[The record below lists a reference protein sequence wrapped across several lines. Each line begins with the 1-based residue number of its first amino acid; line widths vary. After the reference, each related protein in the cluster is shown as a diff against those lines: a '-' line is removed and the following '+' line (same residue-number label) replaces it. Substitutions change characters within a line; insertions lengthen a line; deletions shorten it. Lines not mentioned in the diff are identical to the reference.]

1 MARYTKLTAL
11 QVDELQAAAVKLSA
25 SIDQVT
31 AANAAAAAGT
41 APTKAEFDV
50 VVTLA
55 NQLKTTVNAIVNA
68 LKG

>member
-1 MARYTKLTAL
+1 MTRSTRFTSL
-11 QVDELQAAAVKLSA
+11 QVEELQAAAVKLSA
-25 SIDQVT
+25 SIAQVT
-31 AANAAAAAGT
+31 AANATASAGD

-50 VVTLA
+50 LVTLA

>member
-1 MARYTKLTAL
+1 MARYTKLTGL

-25 SIDQVT
+25 SIAQVT
-31 AANAAAAAGT
+31 AANATAA
-41 APTKAEFDV
+41 AEFDV

>member
-1 MARYTKLTAL
+1 MARYTKLTGL

-25 SIDQVT
+25 SIAQIT

-41 APTKAEFDV
+41 APTKAEVDV

-55 NQLKTTVNAIVNA
+55 QQLKTPVNAIVNA